1 MKIINNTSETS
12 RYVNCCHIYP
22 LTHTMYS
29 ETLFKSLISIC
40 FHCILTKNTH
50 ARLFNGA
57 FIHNDRTKN
66 VYKSTTKTTVKL
78 QQKNVGKN
86 MFVQEQRRTRQK
98 KSTSYKLHKTLIDS

>member
-66 VYKSTTKTTVKL
+66 VYKSTTKNYRKATTEKC
-78 QQKNVGKN
+78 
-86 MFVQEQRRTRQK
+86 RK
-98 KSTSYKLHKTLIDS
+98 KYVCPGTKENETKKIDIIQVTQDTNR